1 MLNQATQKLSSM
13 HVRRN
18 PNLSIQSTAAYSQ
31 LTPPVQSATSG
42 AFLSPTVASRRGLL
56 SRSPPASPSLPS
68 LVPRHGK
75 KQPQTSHTRLIK
87 RVIIGGLA
95 LVFLLW
101 LIVRQLHASAQSSW
115 SYDGDGEEWEMAG
128 GTQLPQDPSVVAMAD
143 NSGKMRWTVSI
154 PSNFDFPLRPAQYRD
169 ICHQAEEVS
178 KDMREEGRT
187 SNTFAKRMLNYY
199 QKDQYYIDV
208 QEAEEQALLP
218 PSKAS
223 GRPKGFVEDEM
234 IADGLSTTGLKICE
248 RSLTYVMETDDA
260 GFGNTLMRLWMS
272 YGLAKAEN
280 RTFFID
286 DSRWY
291 VQIYQ
296 SGIWNLLTTG
306 RPYGKYVSYFI
317 NPPTAGCLPP
327 PKSHMVPC
335 PHNAR
340 HIVVSAATVQSTFGH
355 AFNEEWEDPTK
366 MRVQRQHKIFDLLRT
381 GYEALFQ
388 LRTDDAKYVRKRVQE
403 LYSDIKSEGGI
414 SIGLHVR
421 RGDKH
426 PLEYQYQKDYI
437 PLDRYTDTA
446 REIYIDLIANGGKRS
461 TKRSADA
468 GNTILTRHTTSK
480 MVLASDD
487 PLVYES
493 SEVGPNSIRAQDR
506 IVLATK
512 AALEAAQGKKN
523 PWIDEIT
530 GWEGGFY
537 RDVFFSLGQ
546 PVGNAKDMQKLD
558 NDNVPEQAM
567 RLRELVGRAYMLD
580 LAVLSKADTMVCTVS
595 SVGCRLLAVMMGW
608 DKAILQGNWRNIDGQ
623 FDWKGVIW

>member
-1 MLNQATQKLSSM
+1 MLNQATQKLSKM

-31 LTPPVQSATSG
+31 LTPPIQSATSG

-68 LVPRHGK
+68 LIPRHGK
-75 KQPQTSHTRLIK
+75 KQPPKDHTRLIK
-87 RVIIGGLA
+87 RVLIGGFA
-95 LVFLLW
+95 VIFVLW
-101 LIVRQLHASAQSSW
+101 LIVRQLHASAQSSS
-115 SYDGDGEEWEMAG
+115 SYDTDGEEWEMAG
-128 GTQLPQDPSVVAMAD
+128 GTQLPQEPSVVAMAD
-143 NSGKMRWTVSI
+143 NAGKMRWTVSI
-154 PSNFDFPLRPAQYRD
+154 PSNFDFPLRPAQYRE
-169 ICHQAEEVS
+169 ICHQAGEVS
-178 KDMREEGRT
+178 KDIRQEART
-187 SNTFAKRMLNYY
+187 KTGFAKRMLNYY

-218 PSKAS
+218 PSKPS

-248 RSLTYVMETDDA
+248 RSLTYVLETEDA
-260 GFGNTLMRLWMS
+260 GFGNSLMRLWMS

-280 RTFFID
+280 RAFFID
-286 DSRWY
+286 DSRW
-291 VQIYQ
+291 
-296 SGIWNLLTTG
+296 
-306 RPYGKYVSYFI
+306 PYGKYLSYFI

-340 HIVVSAATVQSTFGH
+340 HIVVSGATVQSTFGH
-355 AFNEEWEDPTK
+355 AFTEEWEDATK

-381 GYEALFQ
+381 GYEALFK
-388 LRTDDAKYVRKRVQE
+388 LRTDDAKYVLNRALE
-403 LYSDIKSEGGI
+403 LYGDIKSEGGI
-414 SIGLHVR
+414 SIGMHVR
-421 RGDKH
+421 HGDRH

-446 REIYIDLIANGGKRS
+446 REIYIDLIENAGKKNKKRS
-461 TKRSADA
+461 PDVGSALFA
-468 GNTILTRHTTSK
+468 RHTTSK

-546 PVGNAKDMQKLD
+546 PVGNAIDMQKLD

-567 RLRELVGRAYMLD
+567 KLRELVGRAYLLD
-580 LAVLSKADTMVCTVS
+580 LAVLGKADTMVCTVS
-595 SVGCRLLAVMMGW
+595 SIGCRLLAVMMGW
-608 DKAILQGNWRNIDGQ
+608 DKAIQQGNWRNVDGE
-623 FDWKGVIW
+623 FDWRGQDW